1 MDVSPV
7 CIKASSFFMPHML
20 PRSDTCYIESFSSV
34 FVVLID
40 VLLLS
45 SSKNQVQIYVTIVET
60 WVINLTA
67 I

>member
-1 MDVSPV
+1 
-7 CIKASSFFMPHML
+7 MPHML

-40 VLLLS
+40 VLLLLS